1 MKNTVIALGTLF
13 ALGLSTSV
21 LAGASSTITATSN
34 YSYNGYSQTE
44 NEAALQG
51 SLDYGWDNG
60 IYIGTFASNVGFNGF
75 GTDVEWD
82 AYVGK
87 YTQLN
92 DTFGLDAGISVYTYY
107 GESAASDLNYNEVY
121 SQLDITSDMG
131 VSNIRAAYAWD
142 YFGYDVEHIVT
153 TLAHTFEVADGHSLK
168 LTYNYSYSFDEAKWP
183 WGNNN
188 KSYDHFKVSYLTNYK
203 GFDFDI
209 SAEDTSI
216 NHQDETKARV
226 IFTVSRTFSF

>member
-1 MKNTVIALGTLF
+1 MKNTAIALGTF
-13 ALGLSTSV
+13 IALGLSTSV
-21 LAGASSTITATSN
+21 LAGGSSTITATSN

-44 NEAALQG
+44 NAPALQG

-60 IYIGTFASNVGFNGF
+60 IYVGTFASNVDFAGG
-75 GTDVEWD
+75 GSDLEWD

-92 DTFGLDAGISVYTYY
+92 DMFGLDVGISQYTYH
-107 GESAASDLNYNEVY
+107 GSDAASDLNYNEIY
-121 SQLDITSDMG
+121 SQLDITSVAG
-131 VSNIRAAYAWD
+131 VSSIRAAYAWD

-153 TLAHTFEVADGHSLK
+153 TLAHTFEVTEGHSLK
-168 LTYNYSYSFDEAKWP
+168 LTYNYSYSFDETKWP

-188 KSYDHFKVSYLTNYK
+188 QSYDHFRVSYLTHYK
-203 GFDFDI
+203 SFDFDI

-216 NHQDETKARV
+216 NHQDDTKARV
-226 IFTVSRTFSF
+226 IFTISRTFSF